1 MANTVTYNKHDYVVK
16 LRERLNLPVN
26 WADILKVKYS
36 DVRTIVNSRLSTEP
50 ADTGG
55 TRGTAA
61 TLVDF
66 ALTADTLTIDT
77 YRDLFVFVDEAD
89 RHQQSYVD
97 QMYMADYQGRK
108 LSERVET
115 AWLAEHASWTNFG
128 VTDLA
133 GGAADDTSVITVSS
147 TNIDDIIRA
156 VKRKI
161 FANNGI
167 EAYIERGLGFV
178 WRAKDWEILEGF
190 AQANGYTMADSALKS
205 GVPMGFHYLGA
216 DHYISTSHAANH
228 LYAGVKRS
236 GDLGILRSTWGRVKF
251 IENPLDRSGLGMFA
265 RADYGFVWPGGTL
278 AQLNV
283 DINVAT

>member
-1 MANTVTYNKHDYVVK
+1 M
-16 LRERLNLPVN
+16 
-26 WADILKVKYS
+26 
-36 DVRTIVNSRLSTEP
+36 
-50 ADTGG
+50 
-55 TRGTAA
+55 
-61 TLVDF
+61 DF
-66 ALTADTLTIDT
+66 ALTADTLTIYT

-89 RHQQSYVD
+89 LHQQSYVD